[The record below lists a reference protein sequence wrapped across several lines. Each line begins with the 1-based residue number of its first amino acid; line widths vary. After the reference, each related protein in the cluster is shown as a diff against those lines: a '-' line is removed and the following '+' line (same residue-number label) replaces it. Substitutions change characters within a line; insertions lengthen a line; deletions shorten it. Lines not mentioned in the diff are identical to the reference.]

1 MMERAIAIDVDGT
14 LLNSQGRLGRK
25 TKDVLRR
32 LSPTSLIILASGRPR
47 RSMLKLRFELGID
60 CALICYNGALTF
72 DCSLNVLERKTLPI
86 DSLYRIFHA
95 CSSFLSSFAIETEA
109 DIYSYIEDRYLSR
122 YFPFEGMRIH
132 LGPGHK
138 LPEDGVMAC
147 LMRCPHRHDKELK
160 EAVIREKGLRFRHW
174 TSSTYSEVSRDDCD
188 KATALKGLLSLY
200 GIETGN
206 CYAFGDSTNDYC
218 LLKASGHPFAMANSK
233 AEALKGFPRTEK
245 GNAEEGVALTLQK
258 LFL

>member
-1 MMERAIAIDVDGT
+1 
-14 LLNSQGRLGRK
+14 
-25 TKDVLRR
+25 
-32 LSPTSLIILASGRPR
+32 
-47 RSMLKLRFELGID
+47 MLKLRDELGID

-72 DCSLNVLERKTLPI
+72 DCSLNVLERKTLPV
-86 DSLYRIFHA
+86 DSLYSIFHA
-95 CSSFLSSFAIETEA
+95 CSSFLSSFAIETET

-122 YFPFEGMRIH
+122 YFPFKGMRLH

-147 LMRCPHRHDKELK
+147 LMRCPHRHDGELK
-160 EAVIREKGLRFRHW
+160 EAVMREKGLRFRHW
-174 TSSTYSEVSRDDCD
+174 TSSTYSEVTRDDCD

-200 GIETGN
+200 GIKSKD

-218 LLKASGHPFAMANSK
+218 LLKASGHPFAMASSK
-233 AEALKGFPRTEK
+233 AESLKDFPRTEK
-245 GNAEEGVALTLQK
+245 GNAEEGVALTLQR